1 MPSKIQESAKGDAWI
16 SVLVAGVV
24 IQLLLLVYW
33 QLLNKFPNQ
42 TLSEMTVRILGV
54 YVGKALNLIYYVFFI
69 VIAGYA
75 CTLYVKLV
83 NTWMLA
89 LTPSWVLLLL
99 IIGAGVYLAIENLRI
114 ISRFFILCSVLF
126 ALLLLISF
134 LNFSN
139 DMQFTNILPVGQA
152 GSWQIFKGS
161 ENTFFSMLG
170 FEVILYFSAH
180 VQNNPKGLLR
190 VISLANG
197 FVTLFY
203 TYFVFLCLIGFSP
216 IALAQVNEPVLF
228 IFKGLTYQLFDRLD
242 LIFLTIWIIPMT
254 VTIVSYLT
262 LAGKSLTTNQISY
275 RRMIGFS
282 GGLIFLLASYLS
294 ALENFDI
301 FSKWLEYGYLFMIVV
316 IPFLLWIMSF
326 LLKKNRKVKS
336 T

>member
-161 ENTFFSMLG
+161 ENTFFQCL
-170 FEVILYFSAH
+170 V
-180 VQNNPKGLLR
+180 LR
-190 VISLANG
+190 
-197 FVTLFY
+197 
-203 TYFVFLCLIGFSP
+203 
-216 IALAQVNEPVLF
+216 
-228 IFKGLTYQLFDRLD
+228 
-242 LIFLTIWIIPMT
+242 
-254 VTIVSYLT
+254 
-262 LAGKSLTTNQISY
+262 
-275 RRMIGFS
+275 
-282 GGLIFLLASYLS
+282 
-294 ALENFDI
+294 
-301 FSKWLEYGYLFMIVV
+301 
-316 IPFLLWIMSF
+316 
-326 LLKKNRKVKS
+326 
-336 T
+336 